1 MKKTKNLRSANKTM
15 GVFPSGD
22 SAEKAAKELSHILS
36 DDASRIIL
44 VEPNDPALETK
55 LKNEYSHMGQAAIS
69 AHIWSAV
76 LGVLVGVVFW
86 AMLYYSNIPMFVHE
100 APTALLGSICVFL
113 LIGVLV
119 GCLVAYMPS
128 GNNIIRPTKE
138 AAANGKWVVMAYP
151 ISSREKKA
159 AVAYFGQ
166 LNHAR
171 A

>member
-1 MKKTKNLRSANKTM
+1 MKKTKNLRSASKTM
-15 GVFPSGD
+15 GVFTSGD
-22 SAEKAAKELSHILS
+22 SAEQAVKELSQILS
-36 DDASRIIL
+36 DDTSRIIL
-44 VEPNDPALETK
+44 VEPHDPALEAK
-55 LKNEYSHMGQAAIS
+55 LKNEYTHMGQAAIS

-100 APTALLGSICVFL
+100 ATTSLLGSICVFL

-138 AAANGKWVVMAYP
+138 AAENGQWVVMAYP
-151 ISSREKKA
+151 VSSREKKA

-166 LNHAR
+166 LKHA
-171 A
+171 